1 MTEQETPAETP
12 IEEPVAP
19 ASATPEPEPSPE
31 YVSKADLEAFG
42 TSLVEQIV
50 PRLKQ
55 SQKDTIKANVSSE
68 VDGKLSDFDEVVEL
82 LKPHLPED
90 LDVQNIKRNAFLD
103 NLMSDVSSKP
113 EVEVVGL
120 ETPSQDE
127 TPEPASSPPGLEN
140 EIQSILE
147 THGVKGDEPELLEYA
162 EKNKGKPWY
171 QIGQGFDDLA
181 KSIAAR
187 SAGNSAG
194 VVPSQGQAV
203 TSDLVADFRKELAE
217 GQALGRKG
225 MTYLRQLQA
234 KYVEKGANIEDL
246 DISPKGSIK
255 TRDYLYAKDG
265 PR

>member
-1 MTEQETPAETP
+1 MTEETPTETP
-12 IEEPVAP
+12 VEDKVAP

-42 TSLVEQIV
+42 TALVDKIV

-55 SQKDTIKANVSSE
+55 SQKDVIKTNVASE
-68 VDGKLSDFDEVVEL
+68 VKKLSSFDEVVEL

-90 LDVQNIKRNAFLD
+90 LDVQGIKRNAYLD
-103 NLMSDVSSKP
+103 SLMSEKPSPEAEPEPDSPPKEKAP
-113 EVEVVGL
+113 EVA
-120 ETPSQDE
+120 T
-127 TPEPASSPPGLEN
+127 SPPAFEA
-140 EIQSILE
+140 EIQTILE
-147 THGVKGDEPELLEYA
+147 THGVKGDEPELKEYA

-187 SAGNSAG
+187 NAGTSAG
-194 VVPSQGQAV
+194 VVPSQGQAA

-217 GQALGRKG
+217 GLKQGRHG
-225 MTYLRQLQA
+225 MRYLRQLQQ
-234 KYVEKGANIEDL
+234 KYVEKGANIDDL
-246 DISPKGSIK
+246 DISPKGSVR